1 MKDFVKMT
9 LAVICGLFIVS
20 VLSVILTIGTIGGI
34 AAAGSVQTPMPKSGI
49 LKIDLSTTVFC
60 ENEVAMNPMS
70 VLSGSKINSVQL
82 LKAVK
87 AIKAAAADP
96 AVKCIYILPDNSMN
110 TSLASLEEIR
120 KALEYFRESGKP
132 VISYTEAP
140 STGGYY
146 LASVSDKIYMTSHI
160 GASQMFTGVSSQ
172 LIFLKDILDKLGVN
186 VQLIRHGKYKSA
198 GEMFVRSSSSPENME
213 QNQEMI
219 NSIWNTLSSQIADG
233 RDISVDQINSAI
245 DGLRLVG
252 PQDFLECSLVD
263 ELLTADQLKSKLVTF
278 AGVEKYK
285 DVKFMNL
292 PDYAGAKLVGTK
304 LPKNSI
310 AVIYADGQIVDGK
323 EPDQVSG
330 DRFASVIAKVRADST
345 IKAVVLRVNSP
356 GGSVLASE
364 KIKAELDL
372 LGEAKPLVASFGDYA
387 ASGGYWIS
395 NNCQKI
401 FSDAVTI
408 TGSIG
413 VFSAIPDISG
423 TLKRV
428 AHINVTPVC
437 SNKHGD
443 MYSMTRPLDADE
455 QEYLHKSIETVY
467 DRFVSIVS
475 AGRGLDPEY
484 VDEIGQGRVWTGA
497 EAEKNGL
504 VDEIGTLTDA
514 IHWAVV
520 AAGNEDPDRW
530 AVTQYPA
537 PLTPFQQMLLNMS
550 GFPAEED
557 ILASMVEGIKVR
569 KDIAVM
575 PYQVRI
581 NF

>member
-34 AAAGSVQTPMPKSGI
+34 AAAGSVQQPLPKSGI
-49 LKIDLSTTVFC
+49 LKIDLSTMVMC
-60 ENEVAMNPMS
+60 ENTPASNPMA
-70 VLSGSKINSVQL
+70 LIGGSKMESIQL

-87 AIKAAAADP
+87 AVKAAAADP
-96 AVKCIYILPDNSMN
+96 SVKCIYILPDNSMN
-110 TSLASLEEIR
+110 ESLASLEELR
-120 KALEYFRESGKP
+120 KALEFFRESGKP
-132 VISYTEAP
+132 VVAYTEAP
-140 STGGYY
+140 TTGGYY
-146 LASVSDKIYMTSHI
+146 LASVADKVYMTSHI

-172 LIFLKDILDKLGVN
+172 LIFLKDLLDKLGVN

-198 GEMFVRSSSSPENME
+198 GEMFVRSSSSQENME

-219 NSIWNTLSSQIADG
+219 NSIWNTLSSQIAAS
-233 RDISVDQINSAI
+233 RDITVDEINAAI
-245 DGLRLVG
+245 NALKLVG
-252 PQDFLECSLVD
+252 PQDFLDCKLVD
-263 ELLTADQLKSKLVTF
+263 ELLTADQLKDKLAAL

-285 DVKFMNL
+285 EVKFVGL
-292 PDYAGAKLVGTK
+292 PTYAAAKLLPTK
-304 LPKNSI
+304 IEKRSI

-323 EPDQVSG
+323 EPEQVAG

-345 IKAVVLRVNSP
+345 VKAVVLRVNSP

-372 LGEAKPLVASFGDYA
+372 LGESKPLVASFGDYA

-401 FSDAVTI
+401 FSDAVTL

-423 TLKRV
+423 TLKNV
-428 AHINVTPVC
+428 AHVTVTPVC
-437 SNKHGD
+437 SNEHGD
-443 MYSMTRPLDADE
+443 MYSMTRPLDAAE
-455 QEYLHKSIETVY
+455 QDYLHKSIETVY

-497 EAEKNGL
+497 EAETKGL
-504 VDEIGTLTDA
+504 VDEIGTLSDA
-514 IHWAVV
+514 IHWAAV
-520 AAGNEDPDRW
+520 AAGGEDPENW
-530 AVTQYPA
+530 AVTEYPA
-537 PLTPFQQMLLNMS
+537 PMTAFQQIVAKMAGLPD
-550 GFPAEED
+550 GED
-557 ILASMVEGIKVR
+557 VLASMVDGIKVR

-575 PYQVRI
+575 PYQIRLS
-581 NF
+581 F